1 MENINSEVLG
11 VKTFGMLIMDSDDV
25 EREVRKELTDFGIEV
40 TDDKVMVELPDDEGI
55 ARVLICMADLGKYIG
70 LTLRLNPLM
79 IRSDEGL
86 DILASRVG
94 D

>member
-1 MENINSEVLG
+1 MLNINSEVLG

-25 EREVRKELTDFGIEV
+25 EREVKKELTDFGIEV

-70 LTLRLNPLM
+70 LQLRLNPLM